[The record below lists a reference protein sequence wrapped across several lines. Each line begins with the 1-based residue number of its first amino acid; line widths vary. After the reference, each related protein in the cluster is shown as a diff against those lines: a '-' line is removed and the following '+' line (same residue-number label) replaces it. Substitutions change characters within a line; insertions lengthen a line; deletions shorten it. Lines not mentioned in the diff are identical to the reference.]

1 MLNRSFVLT
10 LCLSLLVCL
19 GMAQKNAIKTIII
32 DPGHGGVDPGTV
44 GLISK
49 EKDVALQISL
59 KLGKAIQEAFP
70 SVRLVFTRTTDV
82 LSGGYTDK
90 NQSLRYRADLAN
102 QSKGDLFISIHCD
115 AAGKKPGGWYEK
127 KVVDY
132 KTKVVYVGKGKNRK
146 KKTVKEPIYETYYVE
161 NKVTGPSTYIWA
173 ADRSDEKL
181 DHINENEDGEE
192 MVEDSANLLDLTSP
206 EARLRAQLYEKYFFQ
221 NSYTM
226 ARFVQDEFRAA
237 GRNDKG
243 VLQRNNKGIWVLQ
256 ATGMPSILI
265 ETGYLSNKTEEEYLN
280 SEEGQNEIVGNI
292 ITALRKYKVFVETPK
307 GSSNSGTAP
316 KKPF

>member
-1 MLNRSFVLT
+1 MLNKSISLT
-10 LCLSLLVCL
+10 LCFCL
-19 GMAQKNAIKTIII
+19 AMLISIAQKNALKTIII
-32 DPGHGGVDPGTV
+32 DPGHGGVDPGTT

-59 KLGKAIQEAFP
+59 KLGKAIQESFP
-70 SVRLVFTRTTDV
+70 SIRLVFTRTTDA
-82 LSGGYTDK
+82 LAGGST
-90 NQSLRYRADLAN
+90 NITQSLRYRADLAN

-115 AAGKKPGGWYEK
+115 AAGKKAGGWYEK

-146 KKTVKEPIYETYYVE
+146 KKTIKEPIYESYYVE

-181 DHINENEDGEE
+181 DHINDNEDGEE

-226 ARFVQDEFRAA
+226 ARFVQDEFKAV

-280 SEEGQNEIVGNI
+280 SEEGQNEIVNNI
-292 ITALRKYKVFVETPK
+292 ITALRKYKAFVENPK
-307 GSSNSGTAP
+307 GSTNGNAAP
-316 KKPF
+316 KKSF

>member
-10 LCLSLLVCL
+10 LFLSLLVCL

-32 DPGHGGVDPGTV
+32 DPGHGGVDPGTT
-44 GLISK
+44 GLMSK

-82 LSGGYTDK
+82 LAGGYTNI

-226 ARFVQDEFRAA
+226 ARFVQDEFKAA